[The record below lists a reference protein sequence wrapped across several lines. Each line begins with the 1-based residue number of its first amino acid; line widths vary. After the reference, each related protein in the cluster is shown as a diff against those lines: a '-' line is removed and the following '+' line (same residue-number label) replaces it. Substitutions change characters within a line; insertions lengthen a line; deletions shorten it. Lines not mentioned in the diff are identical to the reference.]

1 MGLPIVYVDLD
12 GVLVKF
18 PENLDEIDISISD
31 ECRQWC
37 NETGEHHSDFE
48 GIFSTLKAM
57 DGADEAIHRLMQKF
71 DVYLLSTAPWA
82 NTSSWSEKRIWVE
95 QHLPSLPKKKL
106 ILTHNK
112 SLVRGSYLIDDRSKN
127 GASEFG
133 IQEGQEWIH
142 FGSTKFPDWESV
154 LEYLEC

>member
-12 GVLVKF
+12 GVLAKF
-18 PENLDEIDISISD
+18 PENLDEIDISIAD
-31 ECRQWC
+31 ECLQWC

-48 GIFSTLKAM
+48 GIFSTLKPM
-57 DGADEAIHRLMQKF
+57 DGADEAIHRLRQKF

-82 NTSSWSEKRIWVE
+82 NTPSWSEKRIWVE

-133 IQEGQEWIH
+133 THEGQEWIH
-142 FGSTKFPDWESV
+142 FGSTEFPDWESV